1 MDIKQLFTEYAV
13 KYGLRIIAAVLIL
26 FVGFK
31 LVNVL
36 TNAIRKKKKL
46 HLRDETT
53 YKFLLNILSISLK
66 IVVFIITAS
75 VVGIPSASLVALLGS
90 VGVAVGLALQGGL
103 SNLAGGVMLVFFRPY
118 AIGDYIVVDGQDGT
132 VTDIGIFYTTLLSME
147 NRKIVIP
154 NSLIIG
160 NSVKN
165 CTCEEDLRILLDI
178 TASYDAKIPEV
189 KKILEEVAAAEP
201 LVLKEKPVDIL
212 VMEHSESSIK
222 YSFRCWCK
230 MSDFWE
236 CRSRLLESVKR
247 RFDEEGIEIPYNKLD
262 VNILNK

>member
-1 MDIKQLFTEYAV
+1 MQAARLEEATMVDDAQLSKAV
-13 KYGLRIIAAVLIL
+13 AA
-26 FVGFK
+26 
-31 LVNVL
+31 L
-36 TNAIRKKKKL
+36 TAGKP
-46 HLRDETT
+46 
-53 YKFLLNILSISLK
+53 
-66 IVVFIITAS
+66 VVFPTDT
-75 VVGIPSASLVALLGS
+75 VYGI
-90 VGVAVGLALQGGL
+90 GVAVGLALQDGL

-118 AIGDYIVVDGQDGT
+118 AIGDYIVVDGQEGT

-201 LVLKEKPVDIL
+201 LGLKEKPVDIL
-212 VMEHSESSIK
+212 VTEHSESSIK

>member
-13 KYGLRIIAAVLIL
+13 EYGLRIIAAVLIL

-36 TNAIRKKKKL
+36 TNVIRKKKKI

-53 YKFLLNILSISLK
+53 YKFLMSVLSISLK

-75 VVGIPSASLVALLGS
+75 IVGIPSASLVTLLGS

-118 AIGDYIVVDGQDGT
+118 AIGDYIVVNGQEGT

-147 NRKIVIP
+147 NRRIVIP
-154 NSLIIG
+154 NSVVIG

-165 CTCEEDLRILLDI
+165 CTGEESIRILLDI

-189 KKILEEVAAAEP
+189 KKILEEIAETEP
-201 LVLKEKPVDIL
+201 LVLKENPSEIL
-212 VMEHSESSIK
+212 VTKHSESGIT

-230 MSDFWE
+230 TSDFWE
-236 CRSRLLESVKR
+236 CQSRLLESVKR
-247 RFDEEGIEIPYNKLD
+247 RFDENGIEIPYNKLD